1 MFFINGSAGSSGRL
15 LNRTERPEHG
25 NISEP
30 DGNPDAEIRSD
41 ALLPFMFSS
50 VLSDNLARD
59 RKKTE

>member
-1 MFFINGSAGSSGRL
+1 MVLPEVPGRP

-50 VLSDNLARD
+50 ELSDNLARD

>member
-30 DGNPDAEIRSD
+30 DAEIRLD

-50 VLSDNLARD
+50 ELSDNLARD